1 MSKKICR
8 LAAKKANSCISQV
21 KIDQESTQVCRYI
34 LGLERV
40 ISAQRIGVFL
50 SMQGEISTRLLLIDF
65 LSQGK
70 LCYVPRCDGVKM
82 EFLKVLSM
90 EDIESLPPNAWGIPE
105 PLPLDD
111 LRQNAK
117 EGGLDLIIMPGLA
130 FDRTCNRIG
139 YGKGYYDKYLEM
151 CQANQKRLG
160 LNRTKTGTA
169 FPKLVAIGLSTQ
181 LIANVPTDKYDIKP
195 DLVVLGGPQ
204 SVLLLEPCP

>member
-1 MSKKICR
+1 
-8 LAAKKANSCISQV
+8 
-21 KIDQESTQVCRYI
+21 
-34 LGLERV
+34 
-40 ISAQRIGVFL
+40 
-50 SMQGEISTRLLLIDF
+50 
-65 LSQGK
+65 
-70 LCYVPRCDGVKM
+70 M